1 VAVGIDESSRRFGV
15 RRTHGVRAVL
25 LAAATAGLV
34 AGAVTG
40 CSGSGPGSSSDAASA
55 SAQAG
60 GASDVLSADP
70 LTAVRSAADITGR
83 TGFIQDATTLQTVS
97 ATKQM
102 TLHGTAQYDYT
113 TRLGRMVITIPP
125 GGGTTGR
132 LTEVVSP
139 GVVYMQNSGAKVPA
153 GKWVEVNVQ
162 QLGDGNLV
170 SSGATDPASAA
181 NALRGAQT
189 AAVVPAGTSTVDG
202 VVLKEYQGTLNLAMA
217 ATATGGGAATGLSL
231 AAQTFTVKSVP
242 YQVWLD
248 PHGRIHKIV
257 ETFTFSEKPG
267 STAPKDQVVVT
278 STSEFSDFG
287 TPVEVSLPASGEIY
301 SPEPSGKATSK

>member
-1 VAVGIDESSRRFGV
+1 MVIRESGRRAGM
-15 RRTHGVRAVL
+15 RTVL
-25 LAAATAGLV
+25 VAATAVAAVSGLL
-34 AGAVTG
+34 TG
-40 CSGSGPGSSSDAASA
+40 CSSSGSSGAAVSSADQAVNSSDA
-55 SAQAG
+55 
-60 GASDVLSADP
+60 LSADP

-83 TGFIQDATTLQTVS
+83 TGFVQDATTLTTVS
-97 ATKQM
+97 AAKQM

-125 GGGTTGR
+125 GEGTTGR

-153 GKWVEVNVQ
+153 GKWVEVDVQ

-189 AAVVPAGTSTVDG
+189 AAQTGSSTDDG

-231 AAQTFTVKSVP
+231 AAQTFTVKAIP

-287 TPVEVSLPASGEIY
+287 TPVQVSLPTPAEVYSAAPSSKAAS
-301 SPEPSGKATSK
+301 K

>member
-1 VAVGIDESSRRFGV
+1 MAVVIPESSCRFGARRV
-15 RRTHGVRAVL
+15 RGVRTAL

-34 AGAVTG
+34 AGAVSG
-40 CSGSGPGSSSDAASA
+40 CSGSGSGSSSDAASA
-55 SAQAG
+55 SAQVDG
-60 GASDVLSADP
+60 SSDVLSADP

-83 TGFIQDATTLQTVS
+83 TGFVQDATTLTTVS
-97 ATKQM
+97 AAKQM

-125 GGGTTGR
+125 GEGTTGR

-153 GKWVEVNVQ
+153 GKWVEVDVQ

-189 AAVVPAGTSTVDG
+189 AAQTGSSTDDG

-231 AAQTFTVKSVP
+231 AAQTFTVKAIP

-287 TPVEVSLPASGEIY
+287 TPVQVSLPTPAEVYSAAPSSKAAS
-301 SPEPSGKATSK
+301 K